1 MLFFVTFRFWACF
14 LSSPNSR
21 KSGFFRSIL
30 FSVACSV
37 TWNETP
43 SSYPQ
48 IIQTISDRVS
58 GDPKVWSILEE
69 IINSLILNAAEVSE
83 DALRTIDTLF
93 NNNKINQFIPMNFTA
108 TLCLVIN
115 SLYLEEAKEPKEEKE
130 EKKVF
135 EAYLSIVN
143 YCYVLS
149 NNLWPDY
156 EKRMGRNDFG
166 AGVLPE

>member
-1 MLFFVTFRFWACF
+1 
-14 LSSPNSR
+14 
-21 KSGFFRSIL
+21 
-30 FSVACSV
+30 
-37 TWNETP
+37 
-43 SSYPQ
+43 
-48 IIQTISDRVS
+48 
-58 GDPKVWSILEE
+58 
-69 IINSLILNAAEVSE
+69 
-83 DALRTIDTLF
+83 
-93 NNNKINQFIPMNFTA
+93 MNFTA

-149 NNLWPDY
+149 NNLWTDY

>member
-1 MLFFVTFRFWACF
+1 MW
-14 LSSPNSR
+14 S
-21 KSGFFRSIL
+21 
-30 FSVACSV
+30 
-37 TWNETP
+37 ETP

-58 GDPKVWSILEE
+58 GDPKVWSLLEE

-93 NNNKINQFIPMNFTA
+93 SNNKINQFIPMNFTA

-115 SLYLEEAKEPKEEKE
+115 SLYLEEAKEPKEAKE

-135 EAYLSIVN
+135 EAYLSIIN
-143 YCYVLS
+143 DCYVLS
-149 NNLWPDY
+149 NNLWTDY
-156 EKRMGRNDFG
+156 EKRMGRDDFG
-166 AGVLPE
+166 AGVLQK

>member
-1 MLFFVTFRFWACF
+1 M
-14 LSSPNSR
+14 
-21 KSGFFRSIL
+21 
-30 FSVACSV
+30 
-37 TWNETP
+37 
-43 SSYPQ
+43 
-48 IIQTISDRVS
+48 
-58 GDPKVWSILEE
+58 EE

-149 NNLWPDY
+149 TTSGPTTRSAWEGTISVRVCY
-156 EKRMGRNDFG
+156 
-166 AGVLPE
+166 